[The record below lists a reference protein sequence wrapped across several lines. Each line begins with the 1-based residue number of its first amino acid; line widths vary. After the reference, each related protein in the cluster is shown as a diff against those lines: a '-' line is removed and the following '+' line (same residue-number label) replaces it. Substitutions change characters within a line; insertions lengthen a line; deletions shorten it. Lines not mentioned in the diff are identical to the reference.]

1 MQAHERHMEQVT
13 PIRSTTQKF
22 TEISD
27 IQNDLILF
35 SDGSCAAIL
44 TVSAVNFSLL
54 SQREQEAMIYAYA
67 GVLNSL
73 SFPIQ
78 LIIRSQHKDIRA
90 YLKLLEDQEAV
101 QKNPKLQKSIHGY
114 RIFVAATVKEKEVLD
129 KKFYLIIP
137 FSALELSVSPSV
149 FFSSKK
155 RGLPFQKSYIFERAL
170 VVLTPKID
178 NLIRLLA
185 KVGLRAKQLTGEQIA
200 QLYFTFYNP
209 DVPPPIIEL
218 DKNKEGTTIIKTGGL
233 KNP

>member
-1 MQAHERHMEQVT
+1 MPDQVT

-22 TEISD
+22 TEIED
-27 IQNDLILF
+27 IQNDIVLF
-35 SDGSCAAIL
+35 SDGSSAAIL

-90 YLKLLEDQEAV
+90 YLKLLDEQEAI

-114 RIFVAATVKEKEVLD
+114 RNFVSATVKEKEVLD
-129 KKFYLIIP
+129 KKFYLVIP
-137 FSALELSVSPSV
+137 FSSLELGVSPSV
-149 FFSSKK
+149 FFGNKK
-155 RGLPFQKSYIFERAL
+155 KGLPFKKSYIYERAL
-170 VVLTPKID
+170 TVLTPKID
-178 NLIRLLA
+178 NLTRLLA

-200 QLYFTFYNP
+200 QLYFSFYNP
-209 DVPPPIIEL
+209 DITPPLIEL
-218 DKNKEGTTIIKTGGL
+218 DKTKGDITIVKTSSV
-233 KNP
+233 KNT

>member
-1 MQAHERHMEQVT
+1 MPDQIT

-22 TEISD
+22 TEIED
-27 IQNDLILF
+27 IQNDIVLF
-35 SDGSCAAIL
+35 SDGSSAALL

-90 YLKLLEDQEAV
+90 YLKLLEDQEAI

-114 RIFVAATVKEKEVLD
+114 RNFVAATVKEKEVLD
-129 KKFYLIIP
+129 KKFYLVIP
-137 FSALELSVSPSV
+137 FSALELGVSPSV
-149 FFSSKK
+149 FFGSKK
-155 RGLPFQKSYIFERAL
+155 RGLPYKKSYIYERAL
-170 VVLTPKID
+170 AVLTPKVD

-200 QLYFTFYNP
+200 QLYFSFYNP
-209 DVPPPIIEL
+209 DIAPPLIQL
-218 DKNKEGTTIIKTGGL
+218 DKNKDDVTVVKPINVQTTQ
-233 KNP
+233 